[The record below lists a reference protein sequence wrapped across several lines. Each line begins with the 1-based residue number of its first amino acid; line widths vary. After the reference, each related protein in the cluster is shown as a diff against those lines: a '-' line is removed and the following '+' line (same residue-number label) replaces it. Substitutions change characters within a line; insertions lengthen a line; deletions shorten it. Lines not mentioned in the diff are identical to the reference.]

1 MRERWRWWAGF
12 SAVSAVALYLTYRAY
27 QEGLPSFFNYPGFDK
42 VAHFWIAGLLAV
54 FLDGALARRLA
65 FARVPLAAV
74 LVLVPCGL
82 EEIAQGFS
90 IHRTSSIW
98 DYAAD
103 VAGVAVFLF
112 LKNRRREPA

>member
-1 MRERWRWWAGF
+1 MRWKWWSGF
-12 SAVSAVALYLTYRAY
+12 FAVAAVALYLTYRAY
-27 QEGLPSFFNYPGFDK
+27 QEGLPELFTYPGADK
-42 VAHFWIAGLLAV
+42 IAHFWFAGLLAF
-54 FLDGALARRLA
+54 FLDGALARR
-65 FARVPLAAV
+65 PIHAAV

-103 VAGVAVFLF
+103 VVGVTVFLW
-112 LKNRRREPA
+112 LKNRRRERG